1 MSADDLKAAWCVP
14 VDEMW
19 YRAVLQKIDDALED
33 ALDIST
39 TFQTAS
45 NHGLL
50 AHSIGGLEALPR
62 FAKNS
67 SAHAARLLKSSAPLY
82 RSISWC

>member
-1 MSADDLKAAWCVP
+1 MNADELNAAWCVP
-14 VDEMW
+14 ADETW

-33 ALDIST
+33 ALEIST

-50 AHSIGGLEALPR
+50 AHSVGGLEALR
-62 FAKNS
+62 TLRQELERTRVEAFEIKR
-67 SAHAARLLKSSAPLY
+67 SAV
-82 RSISWC
+82 